1 MLLSSSSGITAVEM
15 EPELM
20 CLTYVKKFLFYET
33 SETDQVK
40 SR

>member
-20 CLTYVKKFLFYET
+20 CLTFVKKL
-33 SETDQVK
+33 DC
-40 SR
+40 